1 MKLLEAL
8 TTEQE
13 DFILSDVGYSRKQ
26 LEADLIQLKDW
37 LAEQHHLP
45 SSRLKE
51 KDCFLKTY
59 LIGCKGSMEKAK
71 RKLDAYYTYRSCS
84 DLFLDRDP
92 LLAEYKRVNE
102 YINIGLLPKL
112 SKSRDLVMVYKPLCE
127 DSKNYDYLGSM
138 RRLIQ
143 ITELKMR
150 MPEVVTGSI
159 CYLVD
164 TKHLTPSHVLMCTPT
179 IVRDMLHLAQKV
191 MPFRLKEIIFVNAP
205 FFVEISINKLVKPFL
220 SNKMK
225 DRLHVFSSGHEEF
238 LKFIDRSILP
248 EELGG
253 EDPAKLHDLTKAWA
267 EKAVNERDW
276 FLNELSERNDE
287 SKRINQ
293 DYSMSSDLM
302 FGEFTSLRL
311 LHNLYCYY
319 LYIVI

>member
-1 MKLLEAL
+1 MILMEAL
-8 TTEQE
+8 TPEQE
-13 DFILSDVGYSRKQ
+13 DFILSDVVYSRKQ

-84 DLFLDRDP
+84 DIFLDRDP

-102 YINIGLLPKL
+102 YINSCILPKL
-112 SKSRDLVMVYKPLCE
+112 SKSKDLVIVNMTLNE
-127 DSKNYDYLGSM
+127 DTNNYHYLYNM

-143 ITELKMR
+143 IIELKMR
-150 MPEVVTGSI
+150 MPDVVTGSI
-159 CYLVD
+159 FYLVD
-164 TKHLTPSHVLMCTPT
+164 TKHFTPSHVLMFTPT

-191 MPFRLKEIIFVNAP
+191 LPFRMKGLIFVNAP
-205 FFVEISINKLVKPFL
+205 TFMEIALNRLVKPFL
-220 SNKMK
+220 TNKMK
-225 DRLHVFSSGHEEF
+225 DRFQIFSGGHEEF
-238 LKFIDRSILP
+238 YKFVDRSILP
-248 EELGG
+248 KELGG
-253 EDPAKLHDLTKAWA
+253 EDPAKLQDLTKAWE
-267 EKAVNERDW
+267 EKEVSERDW

-293 DYSMSSDLM
+293 DYSMSSDSM
-302 FGEFTSLRL
+302 FGVHGTLKQL
-311 LHNLYCYY
+311 VLD
-319 LYIVI
+319 